1 MIKGALRGKESN
13 PKIIS
18 LIMVYTLSKALA
30 ISPLEV
36 YKMPVT
42 LVKDLLSVHVNM
54 ETLKAEELEKAQKM
68 KQTTSLTYLIIYKK

>member
-1 MIKGALRGKESN
+1 MIKGALKGKESN

-42 LVKDLLSVHVNM
+42 LVKDLLTVHGNM
-54 ETLKAEELEKAQKM
+54 EMLKVEELDKIQKKAERM
-68 KQTTSLTYLIIYKK
+68 NHG